1 MGDLRSPLQCF
12 EQLPTAAKSL
22 RSLRTHICSRKGKT
36 VQIISL
42 RYSLCLKHN
51 FHMLFIPKSAPSRL
65 MPNEALPH
73 TPTGLCPAPTSPLT
87 PGPRLRFILFCLQN
101 LFSCTKKLCIM
112 QSFQSLFRCW
122 FWFRFRC
129 RCRRI
134 CHRVSHYWSFRFRRL
149 CISRYLSRF
158 RRLCQ

>member
-1 MGDLRSPLQCF
+1 MWATSYRRKISPLF
-12 EQLPTAAKSL
+12 VD
-22 RSLRTHICSRKGKT
+22 THLLKERENGADFI
-36 VQIISL
+36 L
-42 RYSLCLKHN
+42 RYYFYLISDFC
-51 FHMLFIPKSAPSRL
+51 MLFIPKSAPSRL
-65 MPNEALPH
+65 TPNEALPH
-73 TPTGLCPAPTSPLT
+73 TPIGLCPVPTSPIT
-87 PGPRLRFILFCLQN
+87 PGSACVLSLFCLQN

-149 CISRYLSRF
+149 CVSRYLSRF